1 MAKLVEGDLAPEFSL
16 LDQEGKTVTLHGLS
30 GKNVII
36 YFYPKD
42 DTPGC
47 TKEACQFNDLL
58 PNFATDDAVILGIS
72 ADSAESHG
80 KFRAKYGLN
89 FQLLIDEGHKV
100 MESYGAYGEK
110 VLYGKITI
118 GVIRSTFLIGP
129 DQKVKRAWY
138 HVKADGHAE
147 KVLAALK
154 S

>member
-1 MAKLVEGDLAPEFSL
+1 MAKLVEGDMAPEFSL
-16 LDQEGKTVTLHGLS
+16 LDQEGNTVALRDLK

-58 PNFATDDAVILGIS
+58 PDFATDDAVVLGIS

-89 FQLLIDEGHKV
+89 FQLLIDQDHKV
-100 MESYGAYGEK
+100 MESDGAYGEK
-110 VLYGKITI
+110 VLYGKTTI

-129 DQKVKRAWY
+129 DQKVERAWY